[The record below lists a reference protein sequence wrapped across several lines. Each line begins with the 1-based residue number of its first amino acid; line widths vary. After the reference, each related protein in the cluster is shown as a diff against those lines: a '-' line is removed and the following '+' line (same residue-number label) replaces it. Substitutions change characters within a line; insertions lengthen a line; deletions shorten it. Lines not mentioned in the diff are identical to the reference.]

1 MIQKKVRSH
10 FCRSS
15 SRFLYRKAINK
26 IIVLVRFPPPLFLPS
41 QTLCPLSLIVH
52 QYPFTLQ
59 GGERHC
65 ETKASL
71 LWKQLNHPARAQPR
85 PPNPES
91 SATPIRLR
99 DLSLRSG
106 HGRWTTK
113 WNHCSLPGISLSVS
127 FPWRGKKACCGDC
140 WTYQC
145 QLRFPTNITQCPA
158 NQSFQR
164 KQRGQINLQQRNS

>member
-10 FCRSS
+10 FCQSL
-15 SRFLYRKAINK
+15 SRFLYHKAINE
-26 IIVLVRFPPPLFLPS
+26 IIVLVRSPPPFILKHLPS
-41 QTLCPLSLIVH
+41 FPDSSSVPIYTPSLS
-52 QYPFTLQ
+52 
-59 GGERHC
+59 
-65 ETKASL
+65 
-71 LWKQLNHPARAQPR
+71 WKQHNHPARAQPR

-99 DLSLRSG
+99 DLSLWSG

-158 NQSFQR
+158 NQLFQR
-164 KQRGQINLQQRNS
+164 KQKGQINLQQRNS